1 MSSARISTLVRRSP
15 IVGLPAPLLQLTAD
29 HDSCAPLVRPRAAFS
44 ASSRQ
49 QTTSKNEV
57 DSSHSFVSRFCHRR
71 LTARVSGPWWPDHLS
86 CTQFPDR
93 GSDCRQR

>member
-1 MSSARISTLVRRSP
+1 MRL
-15 IVGLPAPLLQLTAD
+15 
-29 HDSCAPLVRPRAAFS
+29 RAAFS

-71 LTARVSGPWWPDHLS
+71 LTARVSAVVAWPSLVYLNFRS
-86 CTQFPDR
+86 APR
-93 GSDCRQR
+93 GAM